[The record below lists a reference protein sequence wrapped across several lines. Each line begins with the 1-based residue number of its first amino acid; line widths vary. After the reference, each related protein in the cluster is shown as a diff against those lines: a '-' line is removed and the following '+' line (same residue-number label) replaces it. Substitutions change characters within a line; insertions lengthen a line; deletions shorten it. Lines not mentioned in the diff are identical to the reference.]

1 MWKAFDEL
9 EAPGWTGPA
18 RPKMFAVQAAGC
30 APIVKAF
37 GEGAD
42 RIVLFNCATG
52 LKYPMADDSRWLD
65 RNAPIDF
72 DML

>member
-1 MWKAFDEL
+1 
-9 EAPGWTGPA
+9 
-18 RPKMFAVQAAGC
+18 MFAVQAAGC

-37 GEGAD
+37 DEGAD
-42 RIVLFNCATG
+42 RIVLSNCATG